1 MRIQVC
7 GYSGSG
13 KSTLSK
19 KLGQIYNVKVLH
31 IDTIHFE
38 PNWVIR
44 DNNLMEE
51 DIKKFLEE
59 NDSWVIDGN
68 YYRHNKERFD
78 LADKIIYLKFNR
90 WTCFF
95 RTLFRSIRNKG
106 VQRDDMAEGCL
117 DKPSFSFS
125 MWVLFGVR
133 KKKITKRFFDIVK
146 NYKEKVVILKNRK
159 QLDNY
164 LKGIIDDKEK
174 N

>member
-78 LADKIIYLKFNR
+78 LADKIIYLKFNSVY
-90 WTCFF
+90 W
-95 RTLFRSIRNKG
+95 SVPN
-106 VQRDDMAEGCL
+106 
-117 DKPSFSFS
+117 FSLSLPLTFPL
-125 MWVLFGVR
+125 W
-133 KKKITKRFFDIVK
+133 
-146 NYKEKVVILKNRK
+146 
-159 QLDNY
+159 
-164 LKGIIDDKEK
+164 
-174 N
+174 